1 MQRMVIVTAAIAASM
16 AAGCAEQPVDTSR
29 VSYEAQTY
37 LTQAQYDIDAADRLN
52 VNTVRAHDEF
62 SEAREAAA
70 RGDSDAALKFSVA
83 ADKDALAAIKKGK

>member
-1 MQRMVIVTAAIAASM
+1 MKGTAILAAAIAASM
-16 AAGCAEQPVDTSR
+16 AAGCAEQPVDTSKI
-29 VSYEAQTY
+29 SYEASTY

-52 VNTVRAHDEF
+52 VNTVHAHDEL

-70 RGDSDAALKFSVA
+70 RGDSDAVLKFSLA